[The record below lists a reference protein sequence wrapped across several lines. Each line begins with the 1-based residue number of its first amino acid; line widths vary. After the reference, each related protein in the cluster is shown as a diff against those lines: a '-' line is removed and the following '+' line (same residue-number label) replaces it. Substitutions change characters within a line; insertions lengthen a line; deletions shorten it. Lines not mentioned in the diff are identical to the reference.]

1 MSNAG
6 GAAAVWNKVR
16 AHYGEAVLMLFFAT
30 LTITVYFGATTIL
43 PPVMFL
49 GGLLLLGYLDPR
61 KGKPIRRFLP
71 VAGLSAAILL
81 LAFFRS
87 DFAELI
93 AGGMPVDKAYATST
107 RYFQAPMVMWFT
119 TWAMVCAAWALKDDN
134 SRRVTFLIAVLM
146 IVLSLVM
153 LIDAVGNVG
162 VRNWVNRAWF
172 GGHRPEMVVVDASN
186 LNAVLLMLFWP
197 LSFWLVHKRWFVA
210 IGLMVVTVL
219 WTSVTVDTNAHALCL
234 IAGGVV
240 FAIARYW
247 PNDWARRG
255 FLPEH
260 EMAGLAVLWILAFP
274 IIILILMR
282 TGQAAPLAAHLPAS
296 WGARI
301 DIWSTA
307 VGHSLEKPFWGWGYE
322 ASRRF
327 APAIPLHTHDMSLQ
341 AWLELGIPGLLLLA
355 GFWFCVFWFIAPMDS
370 RYHARQGQNEMVEIG
385 HVAEE
390 TAAVDLPVEQRARP
404 YMLAGAACYF
414 LLNALSYG
422 MWRAWL
428 YCLGALMVVVA
439 CMAIK
444 AVKADGKLQILQ

>member
-1 MSNAG
+1 MSNSG
-6 GAAAVWNKVR
+6 GAAAVWAKVK
-16 AHYGEAVLMLFFAT
+16 AHYGEAVLMLFFVM
-30 LTITVYFGATTIL
+30 LMVTVYFGATTMV

-49 GGLLLLGYLDPR
+49 WGLLLLGYLDPR
-61 KGKPIRRFLP
+61 KGKPIRHFLP
-71 VAGLSAAILL
+71 VMALSGIILL

-87 DFAELI
+87 DFVEFI
-93 AGGMPVDKAYATST
+93 AHGMPVGQAYATST
-107 RYFQAPMVMWFT
+107 RYFQAPMCMWFT
-119 TWAMVCAAWALKDDN
+119 TWAMICAAWALKEDN
-134 SRRVTFLIAVLM
+134 SRRVIILLSWM
-146 IVLSLVM
+146 IIPLAFVM
-153 LIDAVGNVG
+153 LCDAVSNVG
-162 VRNWVNRAWF
+162 LRNAMNRAWF
-172 GGHRPEMVVVDASN
+172 HGLRPEMVVVDASN

-210 IGLMVVTVL
+210 IGLIVVTVL

-247 PNDWARRG
+247 PNGWTRRG

-355 GFWFCVFWFIAPMDS
+355 AFWFSVFWFIAPMDS
-370 RYHARQGQNEMVEIG
+370 RYHARQAQDEMVEIG
-385 HVAEE
+385 QVAD
-390 TAAVDLPVEQRARP
+390 AATVDLPVEQRARP

>member
-1 MSNAG
+1 MIIKG
-6 GAAAVWNKVR
+6 GAPAILTR
-16 AHYGEAVLMLFFAT
+16 IREHYGEGVMMLFFAT
-30 LTITVYFGATTIL
+30 LLATVYFGATTIL

-61 KGKPIRRFLP
+61 KGRPIRHFLP
-71 VAGLSAAILL
+71 AVALSGGILL

-87 DFAELI
+87 DFVEMI
-93 AGGMPVDKAYATST
+93 ALGMPVGKAYAAST
-107 RYFQAPMVMWFT
+107 RYFQAPIFMWFT
-119 TWAMVCAAWALKDDN
+119 TWAMVCAAWGLKEDN
-134 SRRVTFLIAVLM
+134 SRRVIILVSWGLIALTC
-146 IVLSLVM
+146 VM
-153 LIDAVGNVG
+153 LADAVSTDGM
-162 VRNWVNRAWF
+162 RNAMNRAYF

-186 LNAVLLMLFWP
+186 LNGVLLMLFWP
-197 LSFWLVHKRWFVA
+197 LSFWLVYKRWFAAV
-210 IGLMVVTVL
+210 GLLAVTIL
-219 WTSVTVDTNAHALCL
+219 WTSVTVDTNAHMLCL

-247 PNDWARRG
+247 PNGWTRRG

-260 EMAGLAVLWILAFP
+260 ELAGLAVLWILAFP

-282 TGQAAPLAAHLPAS
+282 AGEAVPLARELPPS

-355 GFWFCVFWFIAPMDS
+355 GFWFCVFWFIAPRDS
-370 RYHARQGQNEMVEIG
+370 RYHARRADNEMVEIG
-385 HVAEE
+385 Q
-390 TAAVDLPVEQRARP
+390 AVEVLPELPVEQLARP

-428 YCLGALMVVVA
+428 YCLGGLMVVVA
-439 CMAIK
+439 VMAVK
-444 AVKADGKLQILQ
+444 AVKADKKLQILQ